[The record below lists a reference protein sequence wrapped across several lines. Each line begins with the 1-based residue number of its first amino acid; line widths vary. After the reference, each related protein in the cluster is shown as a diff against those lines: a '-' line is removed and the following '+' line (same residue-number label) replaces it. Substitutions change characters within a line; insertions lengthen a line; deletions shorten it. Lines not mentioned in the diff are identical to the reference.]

1 MVIEMRQADLPREG
15 IMARH
20 RFRLPAGC
28 RVNRL
33 VRAARGIAT
42 LVAFCV
48 VAGSAGAAFFPER
61 DITFIIPNQVGGGF
75 DAYVRAISPAME
87 KYLPNKVNVVP
98 LNVPAGGGAKG
109 VSQLYR
115 ARPDGYTIG
124 ILNIPGLFV
133 LQERGGGYDLAKF
146 TWLAGLGKDPYG
158 LAVPWNSPVKSVA
171 DLQALSKT
179 RPVKFTTTGPD
190 GTAYGV
196 TLIATELLGI
206 RLQLI
211 TGYRGSSEYVAAAV
225 RGDGDAVITNLPIL
239 ARFEA
244 GRSLRL
250 IATFTTGGTRRDVP
264 DAAVLGE
271 PQLADIMVE
280 RMVAA
285 PPNLP
290 AEVKK
295 ILVEA
300 IDKAVNDPA
309 VAALSEKSGMG
320 LALQSPDE
328 VAADIRNQANFFT
341 KWKKYLAPN

>member
-1 MVIEMRQADLPREG
+1 MSHTA
-15 IMARH
+15 
-20 RFRLPAGC
+20 PALI
-28 RVNRL
+28 VNAFASL
-33 VRAARGIAT
+33 AIAVGA
-42 LVAFCV
+42 LSVAP
-48 VAGSAGAAFFPER
+48 APAGAAGFPEH

-124 ILNIPGLFV
+124 ILNIPGLFI
-133 LQERGGGYDLAKF
+133 LQERGGGYDLNRF

-158 LAVPWNSPVKSVA
+158 LAVPWNSPIKSVA

-225 RGDGDAVITNLPIL
+225 RGDGDAVITNLPLL

-244 GRSLRL
+244 SKSLRL
-250 IATFTTGGTRRDVP
+250 IATFTTGGARHEIP
-264 DAAVLGE
+264 DAAALGE
-271 PQLADIMVE
+271 PQLADLLVE
-280 RMVAA
+280 RMVGA

-290 AEVKK
+290 PDIKK
-295 ILVEA
+295 VLVEA
-300 IDKAVNDPA
+300 IDKAVNDPT
-309 VAALSEKSGMG
+309 VVSLTEAAGIG

-328 VAADIRNQANFFT
+328 VAADVHSQANFFT

>member
-1 MVIEMRQADLPREG
+1 MLLPRLG
-15 IMARH
+15 
-20 RFRLPAGC
+20 FPRLGFAIVFALC
-28 RVNRL
+28 
-33 VRAARGIAT
+33 GIASGLLPT
-42 LVAFCV
+42 
-48 VAGSAGAAFFPER
+48 GAGAAGFPER

-75 DAYVRAISPAME
+75 DAYVRAIAPVME

-124 ILNIPGLFV
+124 ILNIPGLFI
-133 LQERGGGYDLAKF
+133 LQARGGGYDLGKF
-146 TWLAGLGKDPYG
+146 TWLAGLGRDPYG
-158 LAVPWNSPVKSVA
+158 LAVPWNSPIKSIA
-171 DLQALSKT
+171 DLKALSAM

-196 TLIATELLGI
+196 TMVATELLGI
-206 RLQLI
+206 KLQLI
-211 TGYRGSSEYVAAAV
+211 TGYKGSSEYVAAAV

-239 ARFEA
+239 ERFEQ
-244 GRSLRL
+244 GQSLRL
-250 IATFTTGGTRRDVP
+250 IASFTTDGTRSDVP
-264 DAAVLGE
+264 NATALGQ

-290 AEVKK
+290 PDIKK

-300 IDKAVNDPA
+300 LDKAVKDPA
-309 VAALSEKSGMG
+309 VVAIFEKNGMG
-320 LALQSPDE
+320 LSLQSPDD
-328 VAADIRNQANFFT
+328 VAADVRSQANFFD
-341 KWKKYLAPN
+341 KWRKYLVPN

>member
-1 MVIEMRQADLPREG
+1 MSRIT
-15 IMARH
+15 
-20 RFRLPAGC
+20 PALI
-28 RVNRL
+28 VNAFASL
-33 VRAARGIAT
+33 AIAT
-42 LVAFCV
+42 GALWAALAPADA
-48 VAGSAGAAFFPER
+48 AGFPER

-75 DAYVRAISPAME
+75 DAYVRAITPAME

-124 ILNIPGLFV
+124 ILNIPGLFI
-133 LQERGGGYDLAKF
+133 LQERGGGYDLNRF

-158 LAVPWNSPVKSVA
+158 LAVPWNSPIKSVA

-211 TGYRGSSEYVAAAV
+211 TGYKGSSEYVAAAV
-225 RGDGDAVITNLPIL
+225 RGDGDAVITNLPL
-239 ARFEA
+239 LSRFEA
-244 GRSLRL
+244 SKSLRL
-250 IATFTTGGTRRDVP
+250 IATFTTGGARHDIP
-264 DAAVLGE
+264 DAAALGE
-271 PQLADIMVE
+271 PQLADLLVE
-280 RMVAA
+280 RMVGA

-290 AEVKK
+290 PDIKK
-295 ILVEA
+295 VLVEA
-300 IDKAVNDPA
+300 IDKAVNDPT
-309 VAALSEKSGMG
+309 VVSLTEAAGIG
-320 LALQSPDE
+320 LALQSPNE
-328 VAADIRNQANFFT
+328 VAADVHSQANFFT
-341 KWKKYLAPN
+341 KWKRYLAPN

>member
-1 MVIEMRQADLPREG
+1 MNRQRLRLAVSMAVLAIAAAGLPG
-15 IMARH
+15 
-20 RFRLPAGC
+20 P
-28 RVNRL
+28 
-33 VRAARGIAT
+33 GIA
-42 LVAFCV
+42 
-48 VAGSAGAAFFPER
+48 AGYPER

-75 DAYVRAISPAME
+75 DAYVRAIAPAME
-87 KYLPNKVNVVP
+87 KYLPNKVNIVP
-98 LNVPAGGGAKG
+98 LNIPAGGGAKG
-109 VSQLYR
+109 VNQLYR

-133 LQERGGGYDLAKF
+133 LQARGGGYDLNKF
-146 TWLAGLGKDPYG
+146 TWLAGLGRDPYG
-158 LAVPWNSPVKSVA
+158 LAVPWSSPVKSVA
-171 DLQALSKT
+171 DLKALSAT

-196 TLIATELLGI
+196 TMIATELLGI
-206 RLQLI
+206 KLQLI
-211 TGYRGSSEYVAAAV
+211 TGYKGSSEYVAAAV

-244 GRSLRL
+244 GQSLRL
-250 IATFTTGGTRRDVP
+250 LASFTKDGSRPDVP
-264 DAAVLGE
+264 DAAALGH
-271 PQLADIMVE
+271 PQLADITVE

-290 AEVKK
+290 ADIKK

-309 VAALSEKSGMG
+309 VIALSEKAGMG

-328 VAADIRNQANFFT
+328 VTADVHAQANFFD
-341 KWKKYLAPN
+341 KWRKYLVPN

>member
-1 MVIEMRQADLPREG
+1 MNRQRLRLAVSMAVLAIAAAGLPG
-15 IMARH
+15 
-20 RFRLPAGC
+20 P
-28 RVNRL
+28 
-33 VRAARGIAT
+33 GIA
-42 LVAFCV
+42 
-48 VAGSAGAAFFPER
+48 AGYPER

-75 DAYVRAISPAME
+75 DAYVRAIAPAME
-87 KYLPNKVNVVP
+87 KYLPNKVNIVP
-98 LNVPAGGGAKG
+98 LNIPAGGGAKG
-109 VSQLYR
+109 VNQLYR

-133 LQERGGGYDLAKF
+133 LQARGGGYDLNKF
-146 TWLAGLGKDPYG
+146 TWLAGLGRDPYG

-171 DLQALSKT
+171 DLKALSAT

-196 TLIATELLGI
+196 TMIATELLGI
-206 RLQLI
+206 KLQLI
-211 TGYRGSSEYVAAAV
+211 TGYKGSSEYVAAAV

-244 GRSLRL
+244 GQSLRL
-250 IATFTTGGTRRDVP
+250 LASFTKDGSRPDVP
-264 DAAVLGE
+264 DAAALGH
-271 PQLADIMVE
+271 PQLADITVE

-290 AEVKK
+290 ADIKK

-309 VAALSEKSGMG
+309 VIALSEKAGMG

-328 VAADIRNQANFFT
+328 VTADVHAQANFFD
-341 KWKKYLAPN
+341 KWRKYLVPN